1 MIKYKRDMIGEC
13 RLKTD
18 EETNGIRVMV
28 DGINRGQFPTVKKA
42 LDVAMT
48 FRDCS
53 DDICLSTFDDDGR
66 ELVSDNVL
74 TGIERNGIAF
84 FYEKSKGGAE

>member
-1 MIKYKRDMIGEC
+1 MIKYKRYNRDLIGEC
-13 RLKTD
+13 RLMTD
-18 EETNGIRVMV
+18 EETNGISVMV
-28 DGINRGQFPTVKKA
+28 DGTNRGTFPTVKEA
-42 LDVAMT
+42 LEVAMT

-53 DDICLSTFDDDGR
+53 DDIYLSTFDKVG

-84 FYEKSKGGAE
+84 FYEKP